1 MLVCE
6 LSSAILSLWCVRWIF
21 VGACL
26 FVCLCICSF
35 CYFCVGPRFC
45 FGGWEMRCGVVW
57 RDGLELCGLLEK
69 ESL

>member
-1 MLVCE
+1 MCAVDFCRG
-6 LSSAILSLWCVRWIF
+6 V
-21 VGACL
+21 